1 MSENA
6 QGLGKSAQYAF
17 LSSLSVIFPRLIS
30 FVLRGSLIRYAGVE
44 LLGILFVRLE
54 LLSTSILFF
63 SREALRKAST
73 SERLFYK
80 NYFERGKNSFYIP
93 TEWIDL

>member
-1 MSENA
+1 MSETEKEKGNA
-6 QGLGKSAQYAF
+6 QNLGNSAQYAF

-63 SREALRKAST
+63 SREALRRAST
-73 SERLFYK
+73 SEGVFYSTIHK
-80 NYFERGKNSFYIP
+80 KQ
-93 TEWIDL
+93 